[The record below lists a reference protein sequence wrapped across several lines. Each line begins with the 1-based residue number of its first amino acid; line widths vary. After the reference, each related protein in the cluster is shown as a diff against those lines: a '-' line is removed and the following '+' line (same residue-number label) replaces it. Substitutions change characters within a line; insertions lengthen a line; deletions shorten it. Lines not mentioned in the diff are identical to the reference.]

1 MIVYFDTNV
10 VVDILL
16 KREPFF
22 NDSFKALS
30 AIASKSANGIIGTS
44 AITDIY
50 YIINKEIKDK
60 EKSLNSIFNIL
71 KILLLVET
79 IPQDIFTAKVL
90 NIPDFE
96 DSVVSA
102 IANRN
107 EADYII
113 TRNTYNFTKSSIQA
127 ISPSDFLKV
136 IELQNIGS
144 KSEYIK

>member
-30 AIASKSANGIIGTS
+30 AVASKSVSGIIGTS

-50 YIINKEIKDK
+50 YIINKEMKDK

-79 IPQDIFTAKVL
+79 SPQDIFTAKIL
-90 NIPDFE
+90 NISDFE
-96 DSVVSA
+96 DSVLSA

-113 TRNTYNFTKSSIQA
+113 TRNVDDFVKSSVPA
-127 ISPSDFLKV
+127 ISPSDFLKML
-136 IELQNIGS
+136 ELQSIGS
-144 KSEYIK
+144 KSE

>member
-22 NDSFKALS
+22 MDSFKALS
-30 AIASKSANGIIGTS
+30 EIAGKSANGIIGTS

-50 YIINKEIKDK
+50 YIVNKEMKDR

-79 IPQDIFTAKVL
+79 IPQDIFTAKTL

-107 EADYII
+107 KADYII
-113 TRNTYNFTKSSIQA
+113 TRNVDDFVKSSVPA
-127 ISPSDFLKV
+127 ISPSDFLK
-136 IELQNIGS
+136 IILPAI
-144 KSEYIK
+144 

>member
-113 TRNTYNFTKSSIQA
+113 TRNTDDFAKSSIQA
-127 ISPSDFLKV
+127 ISPSDFLKM
-136 IELQNIGS
+136 IELQSIGS
-144 KSEYIK
+144 KSEYIR

>member
-22 NDSFKALS
+22 MDSFKALS
-30 AIASKSANGIIGTS
+30 EIAGKSANGIIGTS

-50 YIINKEIKDK
+50 YIVNKEMKDR

-79 IPQDIFTAKVL
+79 IPQDIFTAKTL

-107 EADYII
+107 GAEYII
-113 TRNTYNFTKSSIQA
+113 TRNVDDFAKSSVPA
-127 ISPSDFLKV
+127 ISPSDFLK
-136 IELQNIGS
+136 IILPAI
-144 KSEYIK
+144 

>member
-30 AIASKSANGIIGTS
+30 AIASKSVNGIIGTS

-90 NIPDFE
+90 NVQDFE
-96 DSVVSA
+96 DSVISA

-107 EADYII
+107 DADYII
-113 TRNTYNFTKSSIQA
+113 TRNVDDFVKSSVQA
-127 ISPSDFLKV
+127 ISPSDFLK
-136 IELQNIGS
+136 IISYG
-144 KSEYIK
+144 K

>member
-16 KREPFF
+16 KREHFF

-107 EADYII
+107 GADYII
-113 TRNTYNFTKSSIQA
+113 TRNVDDFIKSSVQA
-127 ISPSDFLKV
+127 ISPSDFLKI
-136 IELQNIGS
+136 IELQSIGS
-144 KSEYIK
+144 KSE

>member
-22 NDSFKALS
+22 MDSFKALS
-30 AIASKSANGIIGTS
+30 EIAGKSANGIIGTS

-50 YIINKEIKDK
+50 YIVNKEMKDR

-79 IPQDIFTAKVL
+79 IPQDIFTAKTL
-90 NIPDFE
+90 NMPDFE

-107 EADYII
+107 GAEYII
-113 TRNTYNFTKSSIQA
+113 TRNVDDFAKSSVPA
-127 ISPSDFLKV
+127 ILPSDFLK
-136 IELQNIGS
+136 IILPAI
-144 KSEYIK
+144 

>member
-30 AIASKSANGIIGTS
+30 AIASKSVNGIIGTS

-90 NIPDFE
+90 NVQDFE
-96 DSVVSA
+96 DSVISA

-107 EADYII
+107 DADYII
-113 TRNTYNFTKSSIQA
+113 TRNVDDFVKSSVQA
-127 ISPSDFLKV
+127 ISPSDFLKMTSY
-136 IELQNIGS
+136 G
-144 KSEYIK
+144 K

>member
-30 AIASKSANGIIGTS
+30 AIASKSVNGIIGTS

-90 NIPDFE
+90 NVQDFE
-96 DSVVSA
+96 DSVISA

-107 EADYII
+107 DADYII
-113 TRNTYNFTKSSIQA
+113 TRNVDDFVKSSVQA
-127 ISPSDFLKV
+127 ISPSDFLKM
-136 IELQNIGS
+136 ISYG
-144 KSEYIK
+144 K

>member
-30 AIASKSANGIIGTS
+30 AIASKFVNGIIGTS

-96 DSVVSA
+96 DSVISA

-113 TRNTYNFTKSSIQA
+113 TRNVDDFIKSPVQA

-136 IELQNIGS
+136 IELQSIGS
-144 KSEYIK
+144 KSE

>member
-22 NDSFKALS
+22 ENSFKALS
-30 AIASKSANGIIGTS
+30 KVANKSVNGIIGTS

-50 YIINKEIKDK
+50 YIVNKEMKDK
-60 EKSLNSIFNIL
+60 EKSVNSIFNIL

-79 IPQDIFTAKVL
+79 TPQDIFTAKVL
-90 NIPDFE
+90 DIQDFE

-102 IANRN
+102 IASRN
-107 EADYII
+107 KADYII
-113 TRNTYNFTKSSIQA
+113 TRNVDDFVN
-127 ISPSDFLKV
+127 SPVPVITPADFVASL
-136 IELQNIGS
+136 S
-144 KSEYIK
+144 